1 MEQDVQRDHEAGAQ
15 PAAEENVMPECFC
28 GKGVRLWSSVLEQ
41 GFCSEEHYTEKSG
54 KTSATKVRYVA
65 HGVYETITEETA

>member
-1 MEQDVQRDHEAGAQ
+1 
-15 PAAEENVMPECFC
+15 MPECFC